1 LGASGTIFWESVH
14 TTGQATLQRC
24 WFSIGENYFP
34 PKLRINKLATIF
46 AQHVGRVQ
54 SIFQVKDYA
63 DMAVDFEDDVSSSD
77 ESTSMESS
85 CDTTNV
91 NGNEPSLHD
100 QKVFDVYDSPDPT
113 KFP

>member
-1 LGASGTIFWESVH
+1 
-14 TTGQATLQRC
+14 
-24 WFSIGENYFP
+24 
-34 PKLRINKLATIF
+34 
-46 AQHVGRVQ
+46 
-54 SIFQVKDYA
+54 
-63 DMAVDFEDDVSSSD
+63 MAVDFEDDVSSSD